1 MPNVTCVPK
10 DSTALG
16 TPSRRTRSCPPGTR
30 QREAFYLNEDH
41 ERGLPQ
47 KLDDKTCSD
56 SNGIV
61 ADSVSL
67 GSLLDADET
76 GSQDQGKASSGVGTP
91 GRQGSKL
98 MIPRMSGSA
107 HHHHHQQ

>member
-16 TPSRRTRSCPPGTR
+16 TPSRRKRFCPPGTS
-30 QREAFYLNEDH
+30 QRGAYYLNEDQ
-41 ERGLPQ
+41 ERGLPI
-47 KLDDKTCSD
+47 KLDDETHSD
-56 SNGIV
+56 DIV

-76 GSQDQGKASSGVGTP
+76 ASQDQGKASSGLGTP
-91 GRQGSKL
+91 DQQGSRL
-98 MIPRMSGSA
+98 MTPRMSGSA
-107 HHHHHQQ
+107 HHQ

>member
-16 TPSRRTRSCPPGTR
+16 TPSRRKRSCAPGTS
-30 QREAFYLNEDH
+30 QREAYYLNEDH
-41 ERGLPQ
+41 ERGLPV
-47 KLDDKTCSD
+47 KLDDETHSD
-56 SNGIV
+56 DIV

-76 GSQDQGKASSGVGTP
+76 ASQDQGKASSGLGT
-91 GRQGSKL
+91 RHQGSRL
-98 MIPRMSGSA
+98 MTPRMSGSA
-107 HHHHHQQ
+107 HHQHHHQ